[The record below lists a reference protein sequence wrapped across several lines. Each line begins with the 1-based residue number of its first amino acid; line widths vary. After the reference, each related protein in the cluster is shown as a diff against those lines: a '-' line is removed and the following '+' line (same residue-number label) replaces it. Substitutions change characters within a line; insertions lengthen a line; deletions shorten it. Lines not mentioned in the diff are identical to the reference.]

1 LLALLRA
8 ELERFFFLDDA
19 DLRLIGKRRGDHSK
33 LGFGLQPV
41 TARYLG
47 TFLADPLDVPS
58 EVLDF
63 VAEQLEVADPSRVLE
78 PP

>member
-1 LLALLRA
+1 
-8 ELERFFFLDDA
+8 
-19 DLRLIGKRRGDHSK
+19 
-33 LGFGLQPV
+33 V